1 MGKPNK
7 PDLEEQEEALLETR
21 GMPSPVTP
29 VLAKRETGE
38 RMVWSDSPEALTRL
52 RGLAFMALGV
62 YEKVLNGEKLEG
74 GILRVQIAK
83 DILDR
88 MLPQSPSKVLNLH
101 GVVPLDRI
109 SALEKRQIKEIL
121 DSKGVDRG
129 E

>member
-1 MGKPNK
+1 
-7 PDLEEQEEALLETR
+7 
-21 GMPSPVTP
+21 MPSPVTP